1 VLSDVLRVYPEA
13 QTEHTVAE
21 LHLVHYF
28 GQAVQVDYKTL
39 LAVVLV
45 ELVVVVVVLEAAT
58 ADEAKA

>member
-1 VLSDVLRVYPEA
+1 VYPLA

-45 ELVVVVVVLEAAT
+45 ELLVVVEVVLVAAAAEA
-58 ADEAKA
+58 EA